1 MNAIDGIGD
10 IMAKAVYEWFHDKEN
25 LKLISRLKKVL
36 VIKSPAVQKK
46 SLPLAGKTY
55 VLTGSLKSMSRDEA
69 KEKLRALGAHVAESV
84 SKKTTA
90 VIAGEEA
97 GSKLD
102 KAKGSGVLV
111 LGEKD
116 FLTLLTN

>member
-1 MNAIDGIGD
+1 
-10 IMAKAVYEWFHDKEN
+10 MAKAVYEWFHDKEN
-25 LKLISRLKKVL
+25 LKLLARLKNVL
-36 VIKSPAVQKK
+36 AIKTHEATPHGL
-46 SLPLAGKTY
+46 LPLAGKTY

-69 KEKLRALGAHVAESV
+69 TERIRALGGKISSSV

-102 KAKGSGVLV
+102 KARELGVAVLTENELPKLLKG
-111 LGEKD
+111 
-116 FLTLLTN
+116 